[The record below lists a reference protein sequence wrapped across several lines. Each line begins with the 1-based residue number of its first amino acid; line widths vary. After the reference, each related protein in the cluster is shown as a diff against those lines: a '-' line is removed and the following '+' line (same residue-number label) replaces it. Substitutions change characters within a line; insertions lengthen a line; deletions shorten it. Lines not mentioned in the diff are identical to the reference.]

1 MVPFNGLL
9 CFCFGFQIP
18 LLVRTSLQSDLGT
31 KVSWKS
37 LAAVA
42 SAKAEVR
49 SQELGAKK
57 AVSIQIPRFPGKP
70 IRYNIGQDWLRKE
83 SERNPARGCESDRQ
97 TNVPGCNT
105 LLDSNSE
112 FCPVCALNSA
122 LESESH

>member
-1 MVPFNGLL
+1 LFAFIFSDPD
-9 CFCFGFQIP
+9 
-18 LLVRTSLQSDLGT
+18 LVRTSLQSDLGT

-70 IRYNIGQDWLRKE
+70 IQYNIGQGWLTKE
-83 SERNPARGCESDRQ
+83 SEGSPARGCESDRQ
-97 TNVPGCNT
+97 TNMPG
-105 LLDSNSE
+105 LQHA
-112 FCPVCALNSA
+112 VGQQ
-122 LESESH
+122 